1 MAAVPPLNSGT
12 RYAYAKTGSPAGPV
26 HLLASQTGLAALYF
40 DAQIPDMERRFPRA
54 TRGGGYGNIWLL
66 RGEAF
71 VACYFAGDIDFAP
84 EIPLDLNGTEFQLAV
99 WSALREIPPAT
110 TTTYGNLAE
119 RIGRPAAVRAVG
131 AAVGR
136 NPVSI
141 YIPCH
146 RVVGSSGRLTGYAG
160 GIEIKRLL
168 LDHEMA
174 NRAA

>member
-1 MAAVPPLNSGT
+1 MAAVPPRTSSAA
-12 RYAYAKTGSPAGPV
+12 YDYAKTGSPAGTV
-26 HLLASQTGLAALYF
+26 HLLATQIGLAALYF
-40 DAQIPDMERRFPRA
+40 DVQSAAMERRFPSA
-54 TRGGGYGNIWLL
+54 LRGGGHGNLWLL

-84 EIPLDLNGTEFQLAV
+84 EIPLDLTGTEFQRAV

-110 TTTYGNLAE
+110 TTTYGKLAE

-131 AAVGR
+131 AAVGQ

-146 RVVGSSGRLTGYAG
+146 RVVGSNGQLTGYAG
-160 GIEIKRLL
+160 GIATKRLL
-168 LDHEMA
+168 LDHE
-174 NRAA
+174 NVHRAA